1 MKSKI
6 DHRSLSRF
14 SMGVP
19 VRAMRVSARS
29 CLTVLVCLAAGF
41 LMACASSS
49 TTSRHGVVPSQG
61 ARARK
66 P

>member
-6 DHRSLSRF
+6 DQRSPSRF

-19 VRAMRVSARS
+19 VRAMRVSALS
-29 CLTVLVCLAAGF
+29 ALTAFVCLAAGF
-41 LMACASSS
+41 LMACASSRM
-49 TTSRHGVVPSQG
+49 TSRQGVEASQG
-61 ARARK
+61 TRARE